1 MPAGHCVSERIER
14 YICQASRCFASLN
27 MTHYIL
33 RNLRC
38 VSLKKEK
45 GAGLDARRFAT
56 LNMTAYGSSNQ
67 WSVTH
72 AHALS
77 Q

>member
-1 MPAGHCVSERIER
+1 
-14 YICQASRCFASLN
+14 